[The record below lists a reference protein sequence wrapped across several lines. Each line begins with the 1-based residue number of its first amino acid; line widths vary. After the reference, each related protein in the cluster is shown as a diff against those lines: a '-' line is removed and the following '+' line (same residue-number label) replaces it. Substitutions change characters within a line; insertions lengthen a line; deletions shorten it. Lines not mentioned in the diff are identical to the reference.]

1 MKKNA
6 FMKKQQLV
14 AWLLAAGMLF
24 LLPACKSIDPTTPS
38 PDQTGDVTEPEDAGN
53 ETSPSTEE
61 QKPDLSE
68 FEKTVLLHGEV
79 EGVRRL
85 GNRYLASDKQWN
97 ADWVGSGLELVID
110 CKGGDLTLRTST
122 DDPCRF
128 RAWVDGEVWNNT
140 DGTPYYT
147 VNGVKNL
154 VLADLPTGVHTIR
167 VIRVTDG
174 TMTLAHF
181 FNVTFYGT
189 LLVDQMPADQTLNM
203 EFVGADAMSGLGV
216 LGGSGVA
223 GADGTLAYPYL
234 TAGALGADYAIT
246 SLAGRG
252 LVTGT
257 PSLSSA
263 YLLSSPLRDGTSY
276 DFTRAADFT
285 VIDVG
290 NVDYASGVKQS
301 TFREAYIQLL
311 RSVSEKNGTGKKIYC
326 VWRADD
332 GFASLLSD
340 ICLEMGGTDA
350 GIYTL
355 CLPATAGGSATADE
369 QQAYA
374 NALVALIG
382 ETKDA
387 PVTEAPGLR
396 PGEILIQDQGEGTQ
410 IGYDDPE
417 WN

>member
-1 MKKNA
+1 
-6 FMKKQQLV
+6 MKKQQLM

-24 LLPACKSIDPTTPS
+24 LLPACKGSDPTTPDTDS
-38 PDQTGDVTEPEDAGN
+38 TGRVTEPADTGS
-53 ETSPSTEE
+53 ETEPSKEE
-61 QKPDLSE
+61 PKPDLSE
-68 FEKTVLLHGEV
+68 FETTVLLHGEV

-110 CKGGDLTLRTST
+110 CKGGSLTLRTSA
-122 DDPCRF
+122 DNPCRF

-154 VLADLPTGVHTIR
+154 VLADLPAGVHTIR

-189 LLVDQMPADQTLNM
+189 LLADRMPADQPLNM
-203 EFVGADAMSGLGV
+203 EFLGADAMSGLGV
-216 LGGSGVA
+216 LGSSGVE

-257 PSLSSA
+257 PSLSFA
-263 YLLSSPLRDGTSY
+263 YLLSSPLRDGASY
-276 DFTRAADFT
+276 GFARAADFT

-290 NVDYASGVKQS
+290 NVDFASGAKQS
-301 TFREAYIQLL
+301 AFREAYIRLL
-311 RSVSEKNGTGKKIYC
+311 RTVSEKNGGGKKIYC

-340 ICLEMGGTDA
+340 ICLELGGTDA

-355 CLPATAGGSATADE
+355 CLPAAAGEAPTAAE

-374 NALVALIG
+374 DALISLIR

-396 PGEILIQDQGEGTQ
+396 PEEILIKDQGEGTQ
-410 IGYDDPE
+410 IGYNDPE
-417 WN
+417 WD

>member
-1 MKKNA
+1 
-6 FMKKQQLV
+6 MKKQLT
-14 AWLLAAGMLF
+14 AWLLAAGMLL
-24 LLPACKSIDPTTPS
+24 LLPACGGTDPTTPDADS
-38 PDQTGDVTEPEDAGN
+38 AGKVTGPADTGR
-53 ETSPSTEE
+53 ETGPSTEE
-61 QKPDLSE
+61 PKPDLSA

-85 GNRYLASDKQWN
+85 GSRYLASDKQWN

-110 CKGGDLTLRTST
+110 CKGGNLTLRTSA
-122 DDPCRF
+122 DNPCRF

-154 VLADLPTGVHTIR
+154 VLADLPAGVHTVR

-181 FNVTFYGT
+181 FNVTFFGT
-189 LLVDQMPADQTLNM
+189 LLADRMPADQPLNM
-203 EFVGADAMSGLGV
+203 EFLGADAMSGLGV
-216 LGGSGVA
+216 LGGSGVE
-223 GADGTLAYPYL
+223 GADGSLAYPYL

-257 PSLSSA
+257 PALSAA

-276 DFTRAADFT
+276 DFARAADFT

-290 NVDYASGVKQS
+290 NADFASGVRQS
-301 TFREAYIQLL
+301 AFREAYIRLL
-311 RSVSEKNGTGKKIYC
+311 RTVSEKNGTGKKIYC

-332 GFASLLSD
+332 GFAALLSD

-355 CLPATAGGSATADE
+355 CLPAAAGESAAAAE

-374 NALVALIG
+374 DALAACIR

-387 PVTEAPGLR
+387 PVTDAPGLR
-396 PGEILIQDQGEGTQ
+396 PGEILTKDQGEGVR

-417 WN
+417 WD